1 LKQTAR
7 GKEII
12 TDDLFEDVAY
22 FVVQTGNA
30 SINSIQKEFEIGFNR
45 AQKLV
50 EMLEEYQIVTPSQG
64 TKAREVLVSVS
75 DLKEL
80 LGHD

>member
-1 LKQTAR
+1 MREVAND
-7 GKEII
+7 E
-12 TDDLFEDVAY
+12 LFEDVAY
-22 FVVQTGNA
+22 FVVQSGNA

-50 EMLEEYQIVTPSQG
+50 EMLEEYQIVSQSQG
-64 TKAREVLVSVS
+64 TKAREVLVSIS
-75 DLKEL
+75 ELKTI